1 MQSEFSSLRGDLR
14 ALVYKRRANSPFLR
28 AAPRCRVKKAK
39 AWFCL
44 FRVFVF
50 RDPSMRAATPRLLRM
65 TGGSTV
71 NARLCHP
78 ERSGERNVSRAVEW
92 VLRASALVTN
102 AFTVFGTAYRSVQD
116 PSPRFARSGWQRG
129 IVNARLCHPERSGE
143 RNVSRA
149 VERVSSIN
157 VKSKV

>member
-1 MQSEFSSLRGDLR
+1 
-14 ALVYKRRANSPFLR
+14 
-28 AAPRCRVKKAK
+28 
-39 AWFCL
+39 
-44 FRVFVF
+44 
-50 RDPSMRAATPRLLRM
+50 MRAATPRLLRM

-116 PSPRFARSGWQRG
+116 PSPRFARSG
-129 IVNARLCHPERSGE
+129 
-143 RNVSRA
+143 
-149 VERVSSIN
+149 
-157 VKSKV
+157 